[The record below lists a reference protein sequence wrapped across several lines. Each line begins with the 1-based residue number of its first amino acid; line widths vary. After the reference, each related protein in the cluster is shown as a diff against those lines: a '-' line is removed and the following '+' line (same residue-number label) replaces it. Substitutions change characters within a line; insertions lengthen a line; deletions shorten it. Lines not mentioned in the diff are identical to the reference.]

1 MLRPVR
7 WRLVDQWSAIEG
19 DLPEDWGDA
28 RLRLTLADPAAAR
41 AAAARLASLQPGI
54 RGREVRFYAARR
66 GSGPPPER
74 VRRALERLDRERI
87 RGELELVATGAPADE
102 PTVAPAPTRATLLAE
117 WDAAEAALPDD
128 WSDAYCELEL
138 RSTDYLDRAALLMSP
153 CNPARFG
160 GRPALRFRVA
170 RRFGYGVS
178 AGEVRTCM
186 ERLDEDDIRGEVRI
200 LWAQSDTR
208 PVATQGPVWYV
219 GGKSV

>member
-1 MLRPVR
+1 MLRPVPG
-7 WRLVDQWSAIEG
+7 RLVDQWNAVERE
-19 DLPEDWGDA
+19 LPEDWGDA
-28 RLRLTLADPAAAR
+28 RLRLTLADPAAAS
-41 AAAARLASLQPGI
+41 AAAARLAPLQPGI

-87 RGELELVATGAPADE
+87 RGELELVATGE
-102 PTVAPAPTRATLLAE
+102 PTNEPTTAPQRARATLVSQ
-117 WDAAEAALPDD
+117 WDAALETLPDD

-138 RSTDYLDRAALLMSP
+138 YSTDYLDRAALLLSP

-160 GRPALRFRVA
+160 GKPALRFRAA
-170 RRFGYGVS
+170 RRFGYGTS
-178 AGEVRTCM
+178 PGEVRACT
-186 ERLDEDDIRGEVRI
+186 ERLDEADIRGDVRI

-208 PVATQGPVWYV
+208 PVHTQGPVWYV